1 MTKRAGRSQAPSEG
15 VGDRAPLGGTSAAA
29 TTKAQQ
35 HLRVRTAGELG
46 TDPLTCARQLQGLAM
61 ERGADPAGRGMQQQ
75 PLERLPGEQ
84 PAQSP
89 VVPGGQ
95 YGDHTEGLRSVLLR
109 CAGYHHPVA
118 PRSKPRAAN
127 SGPSGCLRQA
137 VTGTPS
143 RRLSLG
149 GRAQRTRSAAK
160 GGLLRWTSSAA
171 RIRSAGGW
179 CRLAS

>member
-1 MTKRAGRSQAPSEG
+1 MTKRAGRGQAPSEG
-15 VGDRAPLGGTSAAA
+15 VGDRAPQGGTSAAA

-46 TDPLTCARQLQGLAM
+46 TDPLTCAWQLQGLGM
-61 ERGADPAGRGMQQQ
+61 ERDADPAGRGMQQQ

-109 CAGYHHPVA
+109 VRRVPPPRRAALKAPGGELRPVRLPPAGGDRNAIPPPVA
-118 PRSKPRAAN
+118 RRARPADTLGGERRAAALDEF
-127 SGPSGCLRQA
+127 G
-137 VTGTPS
+137 
-143 RRLSLG
+143 RLDQVG
-149 GRAQRTRSAAK
+149 E
-160 GGLLRWTSSAA
+160 
-171 RIRSAGGW
+171 GW

>member
-15 VGDRAPLGGTSAAA
+15 VGDRAPRGGTSAPA

-46 TDPLTCARQLQGLAM
+46 TDPLTCAWQLQGLGM
-61 ERGADPAGRGMQQQ
+61 ERDADPAGRGMQQQ

-109 CAGYHHPVA
+109 VRRVPP
-118 PRSKPRAAN
+118 PRRAALN
-127 SGPSGCLRQA
+127 APGGE
-137 VTGTPS
+137 TPA
-143 RRLSLG
+143 RP
-149 GRAQRTRSAAK
+149 AA
-160 GGLLRWTSSAA
+160 S
-171 RIRSAGGW
+171 
-179 CRLAS
+179 